1 MLEFAPDT
9 GLVGGYNLVPS
20 LVLENCNASIST
32 QLCATSVPALEPERY
47 PVCLVHVTCT
57 CSDMSDKNVI
67 SIGRNGELL
76 YRVNISGVIDL
87 NMSPDEHGLAISCAD
102 NCAIDGA
109 VVMASTVISA
119 DQSNFV
125 SWKKW

>member
-32 QLCATSVPALEPERY
+32 QLCATSVPAY
-47 PVCLVHVTCT
+47 TICLVHVTCT

-87 NMSPDEHGLAISCAD
+87 NMSPDEHGLAISGVGV
-102 NCAIDGA
+102 NGYIG
-109 VVMASTVISA
+109 
-119 DQSNFV
+119 
-125 SWKKW
+125 

>member
-9 GLVGGYNLVPS
+9 GLVGDYNLVPS

-32 QLCATSVPALEPERY
+32 QLCATSVPALEPER
-47 PVCLVHVTCT
+47 
-57 CSDMSDKNVI
+57 
-67 SIGRNGELL
+67 
-76 YRVNISGVIDL
+76 VNISGVIDL

-102 NCAIDGA
+102 NSAIDGA

-119 DQSNFV
+119 DQSNSV
-125 SWKKW
+125 SWKK